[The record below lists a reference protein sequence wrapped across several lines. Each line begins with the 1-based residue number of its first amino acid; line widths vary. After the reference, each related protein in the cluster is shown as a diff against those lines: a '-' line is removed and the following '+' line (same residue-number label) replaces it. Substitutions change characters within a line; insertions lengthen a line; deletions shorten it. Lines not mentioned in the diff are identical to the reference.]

1 MSTILVPIDGSKNSL
16 RAIDYAISQVKQTKG
31 RVHLLHVQPIPD
43 QYGMVTPYLPRIRRL
58 AAERSRALLESAR
71 KRLRRGG
78 VSHEIHTAHGEIA
91 ASIVRAA
98 SRLKCESI
106 IMGTRGLGPIGGLAL
121 GSVAQKVL
129 HLSRRPV
136 TFVK

>member
-16 RAIDYAISQVKQTKG
+16 RAVDYAVSQVKRSGG
-31 RVHLLHVQPIPD
+31 RVHLLHVQPDPD
-43 QYGMVTPYLPRIRRL
+43 EYGMVTAYLPRIRRV
-58 AAERSRALLESAR
+58 AAEQSRALLESVR
-71 KRLRRGG
+71 KRLLRGG

-91 ASIVRAA
+91 ASIARTA

-121 GSVAQKVL
+121 GSIAQKVL
-129 HLSRRPV
+129 HLSKKPV